1 MAPQTAAQSADLAA
15 HLVSLR
21 SAGSFK
27 ARKANEVSIGKGG
40 ELFGTMGCVFCH
52 PSGSLGAMGS
62 KYSLAVMT
70 AQLLETHR
78 PSMLLD
84 EEDATA
90 IAAYLTRSTDIAF
103 EGTAPAGDSS
113 KGAVLLDSLHCTGCH
128 RAGGVKRPLRDVECR
143 VVPSVGPRRR
153 RLAFGRICGCRLPS
167 RQRRCLRL
175 RRNWNGGSAWLAISR
190 VRKRRSWT
198 VLARN

>member
-1 MAPQTAAQSADLAA
+1 LA
-15 HLVSLR
+15 SLR
-21 SAGSFK
+21 SGGSVK

-52 PSGSLGAMGS
+52 PSGSLAAMGS

-90 IAAYLTRSTDIAF
+90 IAAYLTRSTDAAF
-103 EGTAPAGDSS
+103 EGVAPAGDAA
-113 KGAVLLDSLHCTGCH
+113 KGAGLLESLQCAGCH
-128 RAGGVKRPLRDVECR
+128 RPGGVKRALRDVDCR
-143 VVPSVGPRRR
+143 VVQSGLICECRRPNRRR
-153 RLAFGRICGCRLPS
+153 RY
-167 RQRRCLRL
+167 LR
-175 RRNWNGGSAWLAISR
+175 
-190 VRKRRSWT
+190 
-198 VLARN
+198 